1 MTTSTQPMNVRPITK
16 KRQAELMKIAK
27 NLQKEPVAKGIIL
40 KSRFHTAF
48 TREEFDLL
56 KEYVRA

>member
-1 MTTSTQPMNVRPITK
+1 MNVRPITK